1 MRSDERGAMRKRATL
16 AMGLTIAMFV
26 LPSIGHA
33 QSEEADQKQA
43 CMGDA
48 FRYCASSIPDRQ
60 LVGRCLVS
68 NRDQLTQACRT
79 MIDGGKPA
87 RAKKG

>member
-1 MRSDERGAMRKRATL
+1 MRIRATRMFGLVVAAIALPIAAVGLPSVGWAQSDEA
-16 AMGLTIAMFV
+16 
-26 LPSIGHA
+26 
-33 QSEEADQKQA
+33 EQKQA

-48 FRYCASSIPDRQ
+48 FRFCASSIPDRQ

-68 NRDQLTQACRT
+68 NRDQLTPACRN
-79 MIDGGKPA
+79 MIDNGKST